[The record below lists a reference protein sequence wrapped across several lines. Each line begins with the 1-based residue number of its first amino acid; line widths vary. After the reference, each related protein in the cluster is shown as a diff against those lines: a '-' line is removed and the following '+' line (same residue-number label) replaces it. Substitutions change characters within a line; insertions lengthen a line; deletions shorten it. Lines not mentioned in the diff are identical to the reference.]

1 MLSALA
7 RRRSCNSGLQVRS
20 DRLAAA
26 PRCLLTDV
34 LLVLLLLELTHNSPA
49 HIPDVLA
56 RLERNAVPL
65 VQVLAVSAHLL
76 DEHLTGLLVNVV
88 ERLFFVVGV
97 RFWQVKLRLDSIF
110 SAPTK
115 RHPIRRLYITILCH
129 IWLTLM
135 SPVRLIQLGYE
146 MILCR

>member
-1 MLSALA
+1 MLHRCNREDAGARWQARPLDRDDLHVLSALA
-7 RRRSCNSGLQVRS
+7 GRRSCNSGLQVRT
-20 DRLAAA
+20 DGLAAA

-76 DEHLTGLLVNVV
+76 DKHLRRLLVDVV

-97 RFWQVKLRLDSIF
+97 RFGQ
-110 SAPTK
+110 
-115 RHPIRRLYITILCH
+115 
-129 IWLTLM
+129 
-135 SPVRLIQLGYE
+135 G
-146 MILCR
+146 